1 MIPMVNLSNESM
13 KELTK
18 DELIETINKL
28 NNKVKLQEDYL
39 LNISHDLRNPINV
52 ILSILQC
59 YKYIDINGVDERNL
73 KKNNEYGKLLKRN
86 TLKMVKL
93 IDNLIDTTKLEGNY
107 YKINKKNIDIV
118 NIVEGIVFSVDKYAK
133 QKKIELI
140 FDTNVEECITAVDPE
155 CIDRII
161 MNLLSNAIKFS
172 DENGHVLV
180 YILVDKENIKI
191 SIKDEGRGISEE
203 EQDLVFNRFV
213 QSNQVNN
220 NENKGSGIG
229 LELVKHLTKLH
240 GGDISLKSEF
250 GVGSEFIITLPINK
264 IEEEDYSYELANKN
278 KIDKLEIEFSDIY
291 L

>member
-1 MIPMVNLSNESM
+1 MIPMVNLNTENM

-18 DELIETINKL
+18 DELIDIIEDL
-28 NNKVKLQEDYL
+28 NNSIKLQEDFL

-59 YKYIDINGVDERNL
+59 FKYLDNTEKDQKNA
-73 KKNNEYGKLLKRN
+73 KKKKEYRRLIKRN

-107 YKINKKNIDIV
+107 YKINKKNVDIV
-118 NIVEGIVFSVDKYAK
+118 SIIEGIVGSVDKYAK

-155 CIDRII
+155 SIDRII

-172 DENGHVLV
+172 DEGGHVLV
-180 YILVDKENIKI
+180 YIFVDKEEVKI
-191 SIKDEGRGISEE
+191 SIKDEGHGISTEDQE
-203 EQDLVFNRFV
+203 LVFNRFV
-213 QSNQVNN
+213 QANQGN
-220 NENKGSGIG
+220 NESKGSGIG
-229 LELVKHLTKLH
+229 LELVNHLTKLH
-240 GGDISLKSEF
+240 GGNISLKSEL
-250 GVGSEFIITLPINK
+250 GVGSEFIVTLPIKK
-264 IEEEDYSYELANKN
+264 INEDDEIHELVKRN
-278 KIDKLEIEFSDIY
+278 KIDQLEVEFSDIY

>member
-264 IEEEDYSYELANKN
+264 IEEEDYSYEFANKN

>member
-1 MIPMVNLSNESM
+1 MIPMVNLNTENM

-18 DELIETINKL
+18 DELIDIIEDL
-28 NNKVKLQEDYL
+28 NNSIKLQEDFL

-59 YKYIDINGVDERNL
+59 FKYLDNTEKDQKNA
-73 KKNNEYGKLLKRN
+73 KKKKEYRRLIKRN

-107 YKINKKNIDIV
+107 YKINKKNVDIV
-118 NIVEGIVFSVDKYAK
+118 SIIEGIVGSVDKYAK

-155 CIDRII
+155 SIDRII

-172 DENGHVLV
+172 DEGGHVLV
-180 YILVDKENIKI
+180 YIFVDKEEVKI
-191 SIKDEGRGISEE
+191 SIKDEGYGISTEDQE
-203 EQDLVFNRFV
+203 LVFNRFV
-213 QSNQVNN
+213 QANQGN
-220 NENKGSGIG
+220 NESKGSGIG
-229 LELVKHLTKLH
+229 LELVNHLTKLH
-240 GGDISLKSEF
+240 GGNISLKSEL
-250 GVGSEFIITLPINK
+250 GVGSEFIVTLPIKKINK
-264 IEEEDYSYELANKN
+264 DDEIHELVKRN
-278 KIDKLEIEFSDIY
+278 KIDQLEVEFSDIY

>member
-1 MIPMVNLSNESM
+1 MIPIVNLSNENI
-13 KELTK
+13 KELSK
-18 DELIETINKL
+18 NELIEVVNQLSNQI
-28 NNKVKLQEDYL
+28 KLQEDFL

-59 YKYIDINGVDERNL
+59 YKYIDTNNNERFTS
-73 KKNNEYGKLLKRN
+73 KNKEYGKLIRRN

-107 YKINKKNIDIV
+107 YKINKKNLDIV

-133 QKKIELI
+133 QKDIELV

-155 CIDRII
+155 CLDRII

-172 DENGHVLV
+172 DVGGHVLV
-180 YILVDKENIKI
+180 YIYVDKNNIKI
-191 SIKDEGRGISEE
+191 TVKDQGRGISAEDQE
-203 EQDLVFNRFV
+203 LVFNRFV
-213 QSNQVNN
+213 QANQANN
-220 NENKGSGIG
+220 IESKGSGIG
-229 LELVKHLTKLH
+229 LELVKYLTGLH
-240 GGDISLKSEF
+240 GGDISLKSEL
-250 GVGSEFIITLPINK
+250 GVGSEFILTLPISNV
-264 IEEEDYSYELANKN
+264 EACVEDHKFVNTN

>member
-1 MIPMVNLSNESM
+1 MIPIVNLSNENI
-13 KELTK
+13 KELSK
-18 DELIETINKL
+18 DELIEVVNQLSNQI
-28 NNKVKLQEDYL
+28 KLQEDFL

-59 YKYIDINGVDERNL
+59 YKYIDTNNNERFTS
-73 KKNNEYGKLLKRN
+73 KNKEYGKLIRRN

-107 YKINKKNIDIV
+107 YKINKKNLDIV

-133 QKKIELI
+133 QKDIELV

-155 CIDRII
+155 CLDRII

-172 DENGHVLV
+172 DIGGHVLV
-180 YILVDKENIKI
+180 YIYVDKNNIKI
-191 SIKDEGRGISEE
+191 TVKDQGRGISAEDQE
-203 EQDLVFNRFV
+203 LVFNRFV
-213 QSNQVNN
+213 QANQANN
-220 NENKGSGIG
+220 IESKGSGIG
-229 LELVKHLTKLH
+229 LELVKYLTGLH
-240 GGDISLKSEF
+240 GGDISLKSEL
-250 GVGSEFIITLPINK
+250 GVGSEFILTLPISNV
-264 IEEEDYSYELANKN
+264 EACVEDHKFVNTN

>member
-1 MIPMVNLSNESM
+1 MIPMVNLSTENM

-18 DELIETINKL
+18 DELIDIIEDL
-28 NNKVKLQEDYL
+28 NNSIKLQEDFL

-59 YKYIDINGVDERNL
+59 FKYLDNTEKDQKNA
-73 KKNNEYGKLLKRN
+73 KKKKEYRRLIKRN

-107 YKINKKNIDIV
+107 YKINKKNVDI
-118 NIVEGIVFSVDKYAK
+118 ISIIEGIVGSVDKYAK

-155 CIDRII
+155 SIDRII

-172 DENGHVLV
+172 DEGGHVLV
-180 YILVDKENIKI
+180 YIFVDKEEVKI
-191 SIKDEGRGISEE
+191 SIKDEGHGISTED
-203 EQDLVFNRFV
+203 QKLVFNRFV
-213 QSNQVNN
+213 QANQGN
-220 NENKGSGIG
+220 NESKGSGIG
-229 LELVKHLTKLH
+229 LELVNHLTKLH
-240 GGDISLKSEF
+240 GGNISLKSEL
-250 GVGSEFIITLPINK
+250 GVGSEFIVTLPIKK
-264 IEEEDYSYELANKN
+264 INEDDEIHELVKRN
-278 KIDKLEIEFSDIY
+278 KIDQLEVEFSDIY